1 MITRVKNTIEQEEE
15 IKRREHAKLD
25 AKKQLELI
33 EEQRKERQRRQEENR
48 QREEESKE
56 TDYKSILR
64 DARRAERREL
74 NKALEENEKLRQLR
88 LTEEL
93 TQQKQ
98 LFSGISEDREAI
110 WNLEDEIRREKR
122 LERERW
128 REDTKNLDQNYFEEE
143 KKRDK
148 QFNEELETHQ
158 KQTSQWNLV
167 YETTSEPRNQQLPQ
181 AVLHQTLANVLQDID
196 EYGSDEDYDLR
207 EAQRRRRV
215 ENQAG
220 PRDKEIDIQINDAKR
235 SVAEKALMRARQQR
249 RTRTIY

>member
-1 MITRVKNTIEQEEE
+1 LR
-15 IKRREHAKLD
+15 
-25 AKKQLELI
+25 KK
-33 EEQRKERQRRQEENR
+33 
-48 QREEESKE
+48 
-56 TDYKSILR
+56 
-64 DARRAERREL
+64 
-74 NKALEENEKLRQLR
+74 
-88 LTEEL
+88 
-93 TQQKQ
+93 
-98 LFSGISEDREAI
+98 
-110 WNLEDEIRREKR
+110 
-122 LERERW
+122 
-128 REDTKNLDQNYFEEE
+128 